1 MSGVAQVRGKR
12 DAAVP
17 VILEMRKVRA
27 KLELFSPA
35 VLLFAAFITVVS
47 VFLTVDSYLKSY
59 RNAQLIN
66 ISSSADAMRFDNF
79 RKTELETQYLRL
91 ISAPAL
97 IKRAG
102 ELNLRPATKDRLLL
116 R

>member
-59 RNAQLIN
+59 RNSQLVH
-66 ISSSADAMRFDNF
+66 ISSSVDSMRFDNF
-79 RKTELETQYLRL
+79 KKTDLESQYLRL

-97 IKRAG
+97 MSRARG
-102 ELNLRPATKDRLLL
+102 LDLRPATKDRLLIN
-116 R
+116 